1 MGIPSKGLLEVGC
14 VDRLFLWGF
23 GESICHSVVYKTEL
37 K

>member
-23 GESICHSVVYKTEL
+23 GGVNLPFRCL
-37 K
+37 QD